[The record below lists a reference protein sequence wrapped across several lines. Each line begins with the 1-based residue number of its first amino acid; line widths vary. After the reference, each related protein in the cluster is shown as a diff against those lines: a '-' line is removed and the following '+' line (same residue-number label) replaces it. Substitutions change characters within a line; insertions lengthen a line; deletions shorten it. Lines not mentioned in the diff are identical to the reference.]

1 MKKIILFITLVST
14 LSAVSQNS
22 EIKAIAINT
31 INVVADDFIG
41 YDQFDFYY
49 YIKDNALYKIKGTT
63 SLEYKN
69 PSFGKI
75 TKVDIKNP
83 LNIVLFYENF
93 NVVILLDNQLNET
106 QKINFSEN
114 TSALAVS
121 ATGIASQ
128 NQLWVYS
135 SLNQQIG
142 LFDYIKNEYNTIST
156 PFPENIKH
164 YQTDFNT
171 FHWIDY
177 QNNWYSCDAFGMIT
191 ARGKLPSFDTIEIIN
206 DHQFIYSQSNK
217 LFFVD
222 FNKDKKNAIDIS
234 EKTFKKFYYQDQIL
248 SIFTSEGIINY
259 KITTP

>member
-14 LSAVSQNS
+14 LSAVSQNA
-22 EIKAIAINT
+22 EFKTIAINT
-31 INVVADDFIG
+31 VNIIGNDFIG

-49 YIKDNALYKIKGTT
+49 YINNNVLYKIKGAT
-63 SLEYKN
+63 SVEYKN
-69 PSFGKI
+69 PSLGKI

-106 QKINFSEN
+106 QKINFLEN
-114 TSALAVS
+114 INPMAVA

-128 NQLWVYS
+128 NQLWVYN

-142 LFDYIKNEYNTIST
+142 LFNYIKNEYKTIST

-177 QNNWYSCDAFGMIT
+177 QNNWCSCDAFGMIT
-191 ARGKLPSFDTIEIIN
+191 TRGKVPSFDTIEIIN
-206 DHQFIYSQSNK
+206 NHKFIYSKSNK
-217 LFFVD
+217 LF
-222 FNKDKKNAIDIS
+222 
-234 EKTFKKFYYQDQIL
+234 E
-248 SIFTSEGIINY
+248 
-259 KITTP
+259 